1 MPDDGDDESYSIR
14 HQTSTR
20 TAEIPNG
27 YIRFQILIMPSASAA
42 SNKVT
47 GGGKS
52 KGKYSNTSNLF
63 DPWDP
68 WDRTQTGTRVVQQQQ
83 TADAAK

>member
-52 KGKYSNTSNLF
+52 KGKYFKSFRSL
-63 DPWDP
+63 
-68 WDRTQTGTRVVQQQQ
+68 GSL
-83 TADAAK
+83 